1 LAGCG
6 GGSDATTPAV
16 VAAASNQLYSETN
29 TTSNTIVRMA
39 RNAADG
45 SLTVTDST
53 STGGVGT
60 NGLTVAGTTA
70 AANSLGSQFAV
81 TTSSDGKTL
90 FAVNAG
96 DNTISAF
103 SIDSTG
109 KLTLLKK
116 NGADDFPNSLG
127 YSKGYLYAAFLGTSK
142 LIAYKVASDGSL
154 TAVSIK
160 LLTAGGL
167 FVPTQV
173 KASPDGAFL
182 LVGSKSA
189 AILSYP
195 IGADGTLGAAVR
207 NSTANTVDLT
217 KDIQVP
223 FDGVFV
229 GNRIYVVADVKTA
242 SLASYTLNADGTL
255 SQPISV
261 VPNLQQA
268 SCWLSITPNGK
279 WAYVGNGSGSIS
291 LYSVSTTGV
300 LALVNAMA
308 ANEDIAVAGD
318 SWISGD
324 GKYLY
329 STYLKDGSVVAY
341 SINDVTGAITKVGN
355 KVQVTPANGTTSS
368 PMQGL
373 VGL

>member
-1 LAGCG
+1 
-6 GGSDATTPAV
+6 
-16 VAAASNQLYSETN
+16 VA
-29 TTSNTIVRMA
+29 
-39 RNAADG
+39 
-45 SLTVTDST
+45 
-53 STGGVGT
+53 
-60 NGLTVAGTTA
+60 
-70 AANSLGSQFAV
+70 
-81 TTSSDGKTL
+81 
-90 FAVNAG
+90 
-96 DNTISAF
+96 
-103 SIDSTG
+103 
-109 KLTLLKK
+109 
-116 NGADDFPNSLG
+116 
-127 YSKGYLYAAFLGTSK
+127 YSKGYLYAAFLGTSQV
-142 LIAYKVASDGSL
+142 IAYKVGSDGSL
-154 TAVSIK
+154 MAVGTKS
-160 LLTAGGL
+160 LAAGGA

-207 NSTANTVDLT
+207 NSTANTDPT

-308 ANEDIAVAGD
+308 ANEGIAVAGD

-329 STYLKDGSVVAY
+329 STYLKDGSVISY
-341 SINDVTGAITKVGN
+341 SINDTTGAITKVGN
-355 KVQVTPANGTTSS
+355 KVQVTPANGSTSS

>member
-1 LAGCG
+1 LA
-6 GGSDATTPAV
+6 
-16 VAAASNQLYSETN
+16 
-29 TTSNTIVRMA
+29 
-39 RNAADG
+39 
-45 SLTVTDST
+45 
-53 STGGVGT
+53 
-60 NGLTVAGTTA
+60 
-70 AANSLGSQFAV
+70 SQYAV

-96 DNTISAF
+96 DNTISTF
-103 SIDSTG
+103 SIDSAG

-116 NGADDFPNSLG
+116 NGTTGDFPNSLG
-127 YSKGYLYAAFLGTSK
+127 YSKGYLYAAFLGSSH
-142 LIAYKVASDGSL
+142 LIAYKVGSDGSL

-229 GNRIYVVADVKTA
+229 GNRTYVVADVASA
-242 SLASYTLNADGTL
+242 SLASYTLNDNGTL

-261 VPNLQQA
+261 VRNGQGN

-291 LYSVSTTGV
+291 SYSIIAVGV
-300 LALVNAMA
+300 LALQNATA
-308 ANEDIAVAGD
+308 ANEGIAVAGD

-324 GKYLY
+324 GKFLY
-329 STYLKDGSVVAY
+329 STYLKDGSIVAY
-341 SINDVTGAITKVGN
+341 KIDDTTGALTKVRE
-355 KVQVTPANGTTSS
+355 KLQVTPATIPTSS
-368 PMQGL
+368 PMQGV